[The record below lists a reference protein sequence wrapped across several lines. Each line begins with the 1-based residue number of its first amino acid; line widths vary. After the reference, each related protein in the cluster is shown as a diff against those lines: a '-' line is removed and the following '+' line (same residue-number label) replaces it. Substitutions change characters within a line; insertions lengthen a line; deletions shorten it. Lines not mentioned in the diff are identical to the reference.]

1 MENENGVM
9 ILCVI
14 LFVAIAVLIVAKIA
28 EFFTH
33 FNSDTRYITGE
44 MSRAVNYNQYRYW
57 RRELRCHYLCLIP
70 FVTERNI
77 MRVYRFFFHRGKHAQ
92 DEMRSDG
99 MLHILAPSVI
109 GICICAICLCGAS
122 WAWFTASI
130 GSSTTKIQTATYSVE
145 VIDIEA
151 VAGTGEADVRVTSV
165 DNGISEITLESGR
178 TYTVTLQAGG
188 TAENGFCTV
197 KFEGTDYYTKQLAPG
212 VTLTFTVNA
221 SKDSIMTIT
230 PKWGTCAAEP
240 ADKIT
245 DEKTIDTVSETPS
258 NAAETTE
265 DNTSQTD
272 TIESTDNNMN

>member
-9 ILCVI
+9 ILCVV
-14 LFVAIAVLIVAKIA
+14 LFVAIAALIIAKIA
-28 EFFTH
+28 EFFTQ

-44 MSRAVNYNQYRYW
+44 MRRAVDYNQYRYW

-70 FVTERNI
+70 FVTERNV
-77 MRVYRFFFHRGKHAQ
+77 MGVYRFFFHRGKHAQ
-92 DEMRSDG
+92 EETRSDG

-130 GSSTTKIQTATYSVE
+130 GSSTTKIQAATYSVE
-145 VIDIEA
+145 VTSK
-151 VAGTGEADVRVTSV
+151 TGETDVPVTV
-165 DNGISEITLESGR
+165 ADNGKTEISLKSGR
-178 TYTVTLQAGG
+178 AYTVTLQATG

-197 KFEGTDYYTKQLAPG
+197 KFEDTDYYTKQLAPG
-212 VTLTFTVNA
+212 VTLTFTVNT
-221 SKDSIMTIT
+221 SKDSTMTIT
-230 PKWGTCAAEP
+230 PQWGTCAAEP

-245 DEKTIDTVSETPS
+245 DEKTIGTVSETPS

>member
-9 ILCVI
+9 ILCVV
-14 LFVAIAVLIVAKIA
+14 LFVAIAALIIAKIA

-44 MSRAVNYNQYRYW
+44 MRRAVDYNQYRYW

-70 FVTERNI
+70 FVTERNV

-92 DEMRSDG
+92 DEIRSDG
-99 MLHILAPSVI
+99 VIHILAPSII
-109 GICICAICLCGAS
+109 GICICTICLCGAS
-122 WAWFTASI
+122 WAWFTAST
-130 GSSTTKIQTATYSVE
+130 GSSTTKIQAATYSVE
-145 VIDIEA
+145 VIKVTAEA
-151 VAGTGEADVRVTSV
+151 ADALVTVA

-178 TYTVTLQAGG
+178 TYTVTLRATG
-188 TAENGFCTV
+188 TAENGFCIV
-197 KFEGTDYYTKQLAPG
+197 RFEGNDYYTKQLAPG
-212 VTLTFTVNA
+212 VMLTFTVNT

-230 PKWGTCAAEP
+230 PQWGTCAAE
-240 ADKIT
+240 ATDKIT
-245 DEKTIDTVSETPS
+245 NEKIIGTVTTTSSDNMTETP
-258 NAAETTE
+258 E

>member
-9 ILCVI
+9 ILCVV
-14 LFVAIAVLIVAKIA
+14 LFVAIAALIIAKIA

-44 MSRAVNYNQYRYW
+44 MRRAVDYNQYRYW

-70 FVTERNI
+70 FVTERNV

-92 DEMRSDG
+92 DEIRSDG
-99 MLHILAPSVI
+99 VIHILAPSII
-109 GICICAICLCGAS
+109 GICICTICLCGAS

-130 GSSTTKIQTATYSVE
+130 GSSTTKIQAATYSVE
-145 VIDIEA
+145 VTSK
-151 VAGTGEADVRVTSV
+151 TGETDVPIMSAG
-165 DNGISEITLESGR
+165 NGISEISLKSGQ
-178 TYTVTLQAGG
+178 TYTVMLRAGG

-197 KFEGTDYYTKQLAPG
+197 DFEDTDYYTKQLAPG
-212 VTLTFTVNA
+212 LMLTFIVNA

-230 PKWGTCAAEP
+230 PQWGTCAAEP
-240 ADKIT
+240 ADRING
-245 DEKTIDTVSETPS
+245 EEIIGTVSEMPS
-258 NAAETTE
+258 NDAETIE

-272 TIESTDNNMN
+272 TIESTDDNTN